1 MCCRTYRTKY
11 GTYFFAWPEPA
22 TLNSLEEPPET
33 AAVAAAGRD
42 SGAEMLTS
50 RDSGAEPGTSE
61 ASGTEPVTSRDP
73 RAEPKASLE
82 SGTEAQVSTTT
93 FATAEMDASPVAGT
107 SRASN
112 IRDPVTP
119 DSTSQVSLKNICWL
133 NC

>member
-33 AAVAAAGRD
+33 AVTGRD
-42 SGAEMLTS
+42 SGAEPLTS
-50 RDSGAEPGTSE
+50 RDSGAEPL
-61 ASGTEPVTSRDP
+61 TSRDSGAEQVTSQDSG
-73 RAEPKASLE
+73 AEPKASLE

-93 FATAEMDASPVAGT
+93 FATAEMDALPVAGT

-119 DSTSQVSLKNICWL
+119 DSTSQVS
-133 NC
+133 

>member
-1 MCCRTYRTKY
+1 MAHIFSL
-11 GTYFFAWPEPA
+11 GPEPA

-33 AAVAAAGRD
+33 AAVATGRD
-42 SGAEMLTS
+42 SGAEMVTS
-50 RDSGAEPGTSE
+50 RDSGAELRTSE

-73 RAEPKASLE
+73 GAEPKASLE
-82 SGTEAQVSTTT
+82 SRTEAQVSTTT

>member
-1 MCCRTYRTKY
+1 
-11 GTYFFAWPEPA
+11 
-22 TLNSLEEPPET
+22 LNSLEEPSET
-33 AAVAAAGRD
+33 AAAATGRD
-42 SGAEMLTS
+42 SGAEMVTS

-73 RAEPKASLE
+73 RAEPHKASLE

-119 DSTSQVSLKNICWL
+119 DSTSQVS
-133 NC
+133 